1 MVSQNYDPLVFDYTW
16 KLNRLSKDKQALKN
30 SMLNVIS
37 KKPKVK
43 DQAQTNAAA
52 QTGANHAANQTD
64 VSKQ

>member
-43 DQAQTNAAA
+43 DQAQTSAAA
-52 QTGANHAANQTD
+52 QTGANHAD
-64 VSKQ
+64 RKSVV